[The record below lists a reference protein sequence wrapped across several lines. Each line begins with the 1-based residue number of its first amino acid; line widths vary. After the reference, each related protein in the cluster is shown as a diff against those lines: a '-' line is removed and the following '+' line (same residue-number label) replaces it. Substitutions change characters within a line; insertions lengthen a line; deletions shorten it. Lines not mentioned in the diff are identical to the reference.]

1 MPATTVDPRGQRF
14 AASLTVVVLAVAL
27 VLSPGALTASLVA
40 VQAVVFAIGAW
51 AGPARTPY
59 AWIFRTF
66 VRPRLGA
73 PREVEDARPPQFAQA
88 VGLAFAVVS
97 LAGYAIGV
105 PLLGAVAAGLAL
117 GAAFLNAAFGF
128 CLGCELYLLLK
139 KATTRRDAGV
149 LTDSPTH

>member
-27 VLSPGALTASLVA
+27 VLSPGAWTVSLIA
-40 VQAVVFAIGAW
+40 LQAVVFAVGAF

-59 AWIFRTF
+59 AWIFRT
-66 VRPRLGA
+66 VLRPRLGA
-73 PREVEDARPPQFAQA
+73 PSEVEDARPPQFAQG
-88 VGLAFAVVS
+88 VGLAFAAVS
-97 LAGYAIGV
+97 LVGYAAGV
-105 PLLGAVAAGLAL
+105 PLLGAVAAGMAL

-139 KATTRRDAGV
+139 RASPRRDAGV